1 MNPIT
6 GDTQWLTEA
15 LKHDEAQDLPT
26 NVEKIKLNQLVS
38 KLGFVYEKLRNAV
51 DYNDEHLVRR
61 NALERFLRRHLLFLH
76 DQSAARI
83 SQALIYDFIRAR
95 YLPNDTLPETIISTV
110 AITIDKYL
118 QIIAY
123 IDQHQSTIHQPDKV
137 KAWVVALASCEI
149 DEYLIPVTKHLAITN
164 FMYSRMI
171 ETINIVGIKI
181 DDQEKNLQIYIA
193 TLRTLLKADTD
204 FLRYRLLTL
213 YIPSW
218 PTAGELEIKDFCDRI
233 LAIRARIDAHLFHP
247 VSFQMIRGL
256 RRQAVFFTLLRE
268 LIEKSDNTDHLLNTE
283 ETLTE
288 HLTKLCST
296 SYKKIKKTLVGSTIR
311 VIIYI
316 LLTKTILAV
325 AIELPYDRIFLGQI
339 HWTALLINVI
349 FHPILMLIVAMTIS
363 VPGRA
368 NTAIIIDE
376 IKKIIT
382 GAERKVV
389 IKIKDSLKPGSISY
403 LVFNTIYLIMFAIS
417 FGIVIRILMW
427 LDFNIMSGALFIF
440 FLTLVSFFGFRLR
453 NLAKQLSVVPR
464 KDNLTNF
471 IVDFFS
477 LPIISVGR
485 FVSNNFAKVNIFL
498 YILDFVIE
506 TPFKML
512 VEFLDKAV
520 SFVKEKREE
529 IVE

>member
-1 MNPIT
+1 MNQIT
-6 GDTQWLTEA
+6 GDTQWLIEA
-15 LKHDEAQDLPT
+15 LEHDDQRPIPT

-61 NALERFLRRHLLFLH
+61 NALERFLRRHLLFLQ
-76 DQSAARI
+76 DQNPDHI
-83 SQALIYDFIRAR
+83 SRALIHDFIRAR
-95 YLPNDTLPETIISTV
+95 YLPNDALPETIISTV
-110 AITIDKYL
+110 AIIIDKYIK
-118 QIIAY
+118 IIAC
-123 IDQHQSTIHQPDKV
+123 IDQNQKTIQPTDKI

-149 DEYLIPVTKHLAITN
+149 DEYLIPITKHLAITN

-171 ETINIVGIKI
+171 ESVNLVGVKI
-181 DDQEKNLQIYIA
+181 DEQEKNLQIYIA
-193 TLRTLLKADTD
+193 TLRTLLKADID

-218 PTAGELEIKDFCDRI
+218 PTAGEAEINDFCQRL
-233 LAIRARIDAHLFHP
+233 LAIRQRIDHHLFHP
-247 VSFQMIRGL
+247 VSFQMTQGL
-256 RRQAVFFTLLRE
+256 RRQAIFFSTLRALVERGE
-268 LIEKSDNTDHLLNTE
+268 NIDTTLKDDVS
-283 ETLTE
+283 LTE
-288 HLTKLCST
+288 QLTTLCTT
-296 SYKKIKKTLVGSTIR
+296 SYKKVKQKLVGSTFR

-316 LLTKTILAV
+316 LLTKTVLAV
-325 AIELPYDRIFLGQI
+325 AIELPYDKIFLGQI
-339 HWTALLINVI
+339 HWTALLINI
-349 FHPILMLIVAMTIS
+349 LFHPILMLVIAMTIS
-363 VPGRA
+363 IPGKA
-368 NTAIIIDE
+368 NTTLIVSE
-376 IKKIIT
+376 IKKVIT

-389 IKIKDSLKPGSISY
+389 IKIKGSLKPGSISY
-403 LVFNTIYLIMFAIS
+403 LVFNAIYLIMFAIS

-453 NLAKQLSVVPR
+453 NLAKQLSVLPR
-464 KDNLTNF
+464 KDNLVNF
-471 IVDFFS
+471 IIDFFS

-485 FVSNNFAKVNIFL
+485 FVSNNFARVNIFL
-498 YILDFVIE
+498 YLLDFVIE